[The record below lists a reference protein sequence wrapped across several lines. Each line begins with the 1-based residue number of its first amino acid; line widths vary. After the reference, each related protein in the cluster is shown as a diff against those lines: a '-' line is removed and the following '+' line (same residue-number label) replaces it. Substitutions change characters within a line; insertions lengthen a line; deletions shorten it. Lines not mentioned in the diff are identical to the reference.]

1 MGKNVLVRASD
12 AEIIT
17 FFYKLF
23 GNRVHCGMNPD
34 AARKEAYDAVALRYG
49 IAKGRLLNI
58 ISRQK
63 SSQKVNESE
72 FRENAKALIRE
83 LEIVNNGLEQSR
95 QKNEQLISLLKE
107 CVEDDRQ

>member
-1 MGKNVLVRASD
+1 MKKNVLVRASD

-23 GNRVHCGMNPD
+23 GNRVHNGMSPD

-63 SSQKVNESE
+63 NSQKVNPSE
-72 FRENAKALIRE
+72 FRENAITLIRE
-83 LEIVNNGLEQSR
+83 LETVNRGLEESR
-95 QKNEQLISLLKE
+95 LKNEQLISLLKE

>member
-1 MGKNVLVRASD
+1 MKKNVLVRASD

-23 GNRVHCGMNPD
+23 GNRVHEGMPPD

-63 SSQKVNESE
+63 SSQKVNEAE
-72 FRENAKALIRE
+72 FRENALTLIRN
-83 LEIVNNGLEQSR
+83 LEIVNSGLEESR
-95 QKNEQLISLLKE
+95 IKNEQLISYLKE
-107 CVEDDRQ
+107 CVNEK